1 MLINPKHEKFAQLVA
16 SGMTAYEA
24 YTQVGLKSPQNAPR
38 LRNNE
43 LVAKRIEE
51 LYERNARKAEMQA
64 LKRDDLIEILTEMIQ
79 AVRPRLS
86 EARPSDGLKAA
97 EMLTKM
103 CGWNQAE
110 QVQHSHVELRVDAAL
125 LAQLRAGY
133 AALAKPAR
141 AQLVKAQAEDPEKG
155 SVKKRG

>member
-1 MLINPKHEKFAQLVA
+1 MPVLRNPKHEKFAQLVA

-24 YTQVGLKSPQNAPR
+24 YTEAGLKSPQNAPR
-38 LRNNE
+38 LRNK
-43 LVAKRIEE
+43 VARRIEE
-51 LYERNARKAEMQA
+51 LHERNARKAEMQA